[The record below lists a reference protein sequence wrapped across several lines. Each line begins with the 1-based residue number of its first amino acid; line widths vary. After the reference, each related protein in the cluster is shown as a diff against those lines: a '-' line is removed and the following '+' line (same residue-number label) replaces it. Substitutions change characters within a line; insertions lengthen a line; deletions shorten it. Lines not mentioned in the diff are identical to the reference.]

1 MSTMELQKWKIFQNL
16 DPIFAGD
23 IKRAYLVGIS
33 SFEEDENKEDSDEE
47 GKNSYL
53 LTYLL

>member
-33 SFEEDENKEDSDEE
+33 SFEEDEEDSDDE
-47 GKNSYL
+47 GKKLFNLCSVNS
-53 LTYLL
+53 